1 MPSFAGSV
9 ARAAA
14 LCLAAAVGAAEV
26 ASADTIHITSGALQF
41 GVTFGTLEIAGDR
54 GFTMFSSVDVTGGI
68 YSPWEVCSVPVCAPG
83 TPIPLFAAWSGND
96 LPGVAT
102 LDGNVYPR
110 LGSLSEVQGG
120 AVQFFGQATAPPL
133 GASSSAVVTAPF
145 TFTGFFVQPTGA
157 GFESVRH
164 DLVGS
169 GTTTLWL
176 EKNFEGTTWRAVASR
191 YQFDQLATP
200 EPATLVLVGSGLALA
215 FARRRLRSS
224 RR

>member
-1 MPSFAGSV
+1 MPLFARSV
-9 ARAAA
+9 ARTAAM
-14 LCLAAAVGAAEV
+14 CLAAAVSAAEV
-26 ASADTIHITSGALQF
+26 ASADTIQIASGALRF
-41 GVTFGTLEIAGDR
+41 GVTFGTLEIAGDH
-54 GFTMFSSVDVTGGI
+54 GFTMFSAVDVAGGI
-68 YSPWEVCSVPVCAPG
+68 YAPWEVCSSPVCGPG
-83 TPIPLFAAWSGND
+83 AAIPLFAAWSGND

-110 LGSLSEVQGG
+110 LGSLSEVQGA

-145 TFTGFFVQPTGA
+145 TFTGFFMQPTGI
-157 GFESVRH
+157 GFESARH

-191 YQFDQLATP
+191 YEFEPLATP
-200 EPATLVLVGSGLALA
+200 EPATVVLLGSGLALA
-215 FARRRLRSS
+215 FARRRLKSS